1 MSYGYTITITY
12 DYVFIATIFWMN
24 NQILQIQSNVMR
36 GTRVN
41 NPIVVKVLTIIIG
54 IICLGFIEIGGR
66 LEQ

>member
-1 MSYGYTITITY
+1 MSYGYTVTITY
-12 DYVFIATIFWMN
+12 GYVFIATIFWIN

-36 GTRVN
+36 GTWVN